1 MGRAKNPPLW
11 RDGYSQS
18 ANPLLQFIV
27 ANLTVRNHKMHEAIK
42 RLIDQEA
49 SVAICADD
57 LTPHANLYAL
67 GLTPYAAV
75 RLLVAIE
82 RAFEVEFPR
91 DRLNKQ

>member
-1 MGRAKNPPLW
+1 
-11 RDGYSQS
+11 
-18 ANPLLQFIV
+18 
-27 ANLTVRNHKMHEAIK
+27 MHEAIK

-57 LTPHANLYAL
+57 LALHANLYAL

-91 DRLNKQ
+91 HRLNKRSMSSIAAIAAGLDELAPKEAWRDAA